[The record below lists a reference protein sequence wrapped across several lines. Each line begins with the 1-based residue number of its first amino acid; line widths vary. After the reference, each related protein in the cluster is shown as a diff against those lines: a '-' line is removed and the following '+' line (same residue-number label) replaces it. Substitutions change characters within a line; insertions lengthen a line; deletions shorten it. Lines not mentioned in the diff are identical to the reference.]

1 MSEINLAILRF
12 TVQSSPVYINT
23 FSCEGGEMDLC
34 LINGTIENEGEK
46 LFLDRGDNFQWW
58 DEAGGDG
65 S

>member
-46 LFLDRGDNFQWW
+46 FF
-58 DEAGGDG
+58 
-65 S
+65 